1 MSDNNTTDILKR
13 TNFVNNVVRLVNSIL
28 NDDGTAFIMI
38 DGDWGVGKSF
48 VLDKISSEL
57 EEENNYFIV
66 KYNCWTN
73 SYYTDPLL
81 AIISTMI
88 YSLEKETIWSSETKN
103 KLYDTFIKLFSS
115 LSLQFISNAGVGLSL
130 SYDSNNLLDR
140 NELIFRNI
148 AKLKNALQQQK
159 TKK

>member
-88 YSLEKETIWSSETKN
+88 
-103 KLYDTFIKLFSS
+103 
-115 LSLQFISNAGVGLSL
+115 
-130 SYDSNNLLDR
+130 
-140 NELIFRNI
+140 
-148 AKLKNALQQQK
+148 
-159 TKK
+159 